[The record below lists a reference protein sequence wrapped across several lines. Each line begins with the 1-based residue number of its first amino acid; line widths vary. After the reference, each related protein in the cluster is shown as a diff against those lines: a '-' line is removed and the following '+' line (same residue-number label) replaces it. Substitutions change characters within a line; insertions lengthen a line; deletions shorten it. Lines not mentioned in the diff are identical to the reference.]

1 MTWKD
6 ILKAE
11 LTRDGFIEFLEN
23 YEPYVESSQF
33 RADMGEVMF
42 YHNIANNARQIVEV
56 ELPQDKLDK
65 ALRESEDY
73 DDVMQEFEREL
84 IIVEDEIAGGMSRRF
99 KAPVEPEDYEEPV
112 DDYDEHYQPYYDY

>member
-1 MTWKD
+1 MTWKN

-23 YEPYVESSQF
+23 FTPYVESNQF

-42 YHNIANNARQIVEV
+42 YHNIANNAQQIVEV

-65 ALRESEDY
+65 ALREAEDY

-84 IIVEDEIAGGMSRRF
+84 VIVEDEIAGGMSRRF
-99 KAPVEPEDYEEPV
+99 KGPVEPEDYEEPV
-112 DDYDEHYQPYYDY
+112 DYYDY